1 MAMYASVSELASY
14 LKQDVDTST
23 ATLALTVASSLF
35 ALRARTRFEANSTT
49 YTVPSTDGTA
59 NYRVELPHTPV
70 TAVSEVRIN
79 GTAITDYTRINN
91 TLYRL
96 IGFGF
101 RWAFPPDVIEVD
113 YTYGYTAVP
122 DDVKG
127 AVLETAGAAYMGPD
141 ITTAAEA
148 IDDYS
153 IKMSPNTGGIQLSPA
168 AAALA
173 DWYAGCLV
181 A

>member
-1 MAMYASVSELASY
+1 MYATVAELASF

-23 ATLALTVASSLF
+23 ATLALTISSSLF
-35 ALRARTRFEANSTT
+35 ALRARTRFEANTTT
-49 YTVPSTDGTA
+49 YAVPSTDGTA
-59 NYRVELPHTPV
+59 NYRIELPHTPV
-70 TAVSEVRIN
+70 ISVSQVRIN
-79 GTAITDYTRINN
+79 GAAITDYTLINN

-96 IGFGF
+96 LGFGF
-101 RWAFPPDVIEVD
+101 QWAFPPDLIEVD
-113 YTYGYTAVP
+113 YSYGYTTVP

-141 ITTAAEA
+141 LTTAAEM

-153 IKMSPNTGGIQLSPA
+153 IKMAPNTGGIQLSPA
-168 AAALA
+168 AQALA
-173 DWYAGCLV
+173 DFYAGVLV